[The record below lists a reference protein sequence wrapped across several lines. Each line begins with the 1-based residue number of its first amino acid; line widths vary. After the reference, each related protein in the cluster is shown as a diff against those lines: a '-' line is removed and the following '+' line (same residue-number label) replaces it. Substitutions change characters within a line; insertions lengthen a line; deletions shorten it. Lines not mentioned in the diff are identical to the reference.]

1 MQKNKIAQDVPMTQG
16 VPAAFGV
23 QMALPL
29 DRRRFLQLGGGLALA
44 AGLGVTGMPALAQG
58 DGTLTMAIPSDTGG
72 WDFDYLA
79 FDLIGLALLKNT
91 YPHVLDYNTREVA
104 GGEIQ
109 DTESVLPVFAES
121 WEPDADGK
129 VWTLKLKQGLTFP
142 SGNPFT
148 ARDVKWSKDR
158 AFAANANV
166 AGLYR
171 IVGLTSP
178 DQVELVDDY
187 TVRFTQPGPSAMTS
201 QIQIICLYVFDSE
214 LVKSHAT
221 ADDPWAKD
229 WVNRTPQL
237 GGAFNVTSYE
247 PGQEIVME
255 ANAAFPVGAPAI
267 PRVRFQIIPAA
278 ANRRLLLENGDID
291 IAHGLSRR
299 DIADL
304 RSNPKIKVIS
314 APSNEFWFVPMA
326 TQMAPFDNPK
336 VRQALAHAVPY
347 EAIITSVFNGESRR
361 SQSPVPLD
369 MPGSSPAGYPF
380 DTDPEKAKALLA
392 EAGHP
397 DGFETEI
404 VIVAND
410 TERERIAILLQA
422 AFKQIGVTL
431 NISTVDPATMQSR
444 NRERSVPLQVASG
457 QMWVNDIEYLISTSM
472 SATGFL
478 NYASYKSDVID
489 AIALKLHDTVEPAP
503 RQALCDEAQATL
515 AADVPWLMLGQ
526 PNFELPVS
534 AGLDGWVQ
542 PVDGLFRLRYLTQ
555 S

>member
-1 MQKNKIAQDVPMTQG
+1 MEKNDRETGRVVAHGM
-16 VPAAFGV
+16 
-23 QMALPL
+23 QMALPM
-29 DRRRFLQLGGGLALA
+29 DRRRFLQLGGGLAFA
-44 AGLGVTGMPALAQG
+44 AGLGGIGLPAFAQG
-58 DGTLTMAIPSDTGG
+58 DDTLTMAIPADTGG
-72 WDFDYLA
+72 WDYDYLA

-91 YPHVLDYNTREVA
+91 YPHVLDYGVREVN
-104 GGEIQ
+104 GGQIH
-109 DTESVLPVFAES
+109 DTETVLPVFAQS
-121 WEPDADGK
+121 WEANADGT
-129 VWTLKLKQGLTFP
+129 VWTLTLKQGLTFP

-158 AFAANANV
+158 AFAAQANV

-171 IVGLTSP
+171 IIGLTAP
-178 DQVELVDDY
+178 EQVELVDDY
-187 TVRFTQPGPSAMTS
+187 TVRFTQPVGNAMTS

-229 WVNRTPQL
+229 WVNRNPQL
-237 GGAFNVTSYE
+237 GGAFNVVQYE

-267 PRVRFQIIPAA
+267 PRVRMQIIPAA

-304 RSNPKIKVIS
+304 RANPAINVIS

-326 TQMAPFDNPK
+326 TKMAPFDNPK
-336 VRQALAHAVPY
+336 VRAALAHAVPY
-347 EAIITSVFNGESRR
+347 EQIIASVFNGGARR

-369 MPGSSPAGYPF
+369 MPGSTPAGYPF
-380 DTDPEKAKALLA
+380 DTDLDKARALLK
-392 EAGHP
+392 EAGIEG
-397 DGFETEI
+397 GFTTDI
-404 VIVAND
+404 LIVASD
-410 TERERIAILLQA
+410 LERERIAILLQA
-422 AFKQIGVTL
+422 AFKEIGVTL
-431 NISTVDPATMQSR
+431 NIVTVDPGTMQSR

-457 QMWVNDIEYLISTSM
+457 QMWVNDVEYLIATSM
-472 SATGFL
+472 SETGFL
-478 NYASYKSDVID
+478 NYASYKNPAID
-489 AIALKLHDTVEPAP
+489 EIGVKLHTTVDAAG
-503 RQALCDEAQATL
+503 RQALIDQAQAIL
-515 AADVPWLMLGQ
+515 AADVPWLLLGQ
-526 PNFELPVS
+526 PNFELPVR
-534 AGLDGWVQ
+534 AGLAGWVQ